1 MASPACVKVPR
12 KSLVSEAVRER
23 ETFRYTRYDDSLF
36 TDVLFNDSGSGIAGL
51 VTCSDVILTA
61 LARLAACQTGAT
73 RSMISLF
80 DQTHQYVIAEAS
92 STTPLIPSLGEDG
105 HQEAVWHCG
114 TAIPRSH
121 GTCENTLCADDRV
134 QLDQADRKPNHELS
148 VTVVDDVTI
157 DPAYSSKPYCRPG
170 GAARFYAAVPIRTDR
185 GINIGVICVIDTK
198 PALLWED
205 RHSRLMREL
214 SRAVT
219 EHLENVSLR
228 SAQRRSERKS
238 RGLTRFVEGN
248 TPPPP
253 MQPSPVRRVLYD
265 HSEQV
270 TQTESNDSSKQQQMD
285 ELERAVGGLTTK
297 SPTTSNAKSPE
308 PTVSHSREISTKSNA
323 SQETNRAPENPR
335 QIFSKAACI
344 VKESIETD
352 GCLFLNADMLEFASA
367 GSSNEWMDEDLAAR
381 RPSTFSYNGSEDAYT
396 NVSSEDRLRPSCQA
410 LGSSETGTFNAHGST
425 GPGHVALP
433 QALLARMIRRYPK
446 GHIFNFD
453 ANGDLQPDELPDDTN
468 RRPTINITQEGMPPW
483 GYLPNRQEHKLR
495 IQQKEANILRETF
508 PGSRSV
514 AFVPIWDLRK
524 KRWSAGGFIYTF
536 NIKRN
541 FTIDLDLSYL
551 RALGML
557 AAAEAFKL
565 ETMVADK
572 AKTDALG
579 SLSHELRS
587 PLHGAVLSVE
597 LLNDTNLTIP
607 QQNIVRTIET
617 CCRTLSDTID
627 HLLEYSKVNKPAPQ
641 ESSRE
646 NKTDSFS
653 LSRASSFG
661 IGTKSSSKVV
671 QLDVLAEEVLESVY
685 AGFNF
690 QHVSL
695 SPFSNQPPRRPGH
708 ASIRRMDTMQ
718 AMEELQTKISSK
730 GNGGTKIGDVEIFLA
745 IDSRCSWGFYT
756 QPGPVRRIIM
766 NLFGNSLKYTN
777 NGIIT
782 VSLEQTSAFGADDN
796 DCWVTIT
803 VSDTGVGIS
812 EDFLHNGLYK
822 PFSQENHLAPGT
834 GLGLSFVKQITTQFG
849 GQISVKSLVGS
860 GTTVTVRLPM
870 KLGEDCHTGVSEFR
884 QREEEFETQT
894 SKLRGLRVRVVDFS
908 KERVTGG
915 GSPEST
921 MDSPYQLVQN
931 MCKDWLN
938 MQVNTGVEI
947 PCLLPDLAIWSEE
960 GFERPYNPED
970 STLDVPNIVLCANAL
985 TAHQYASGTK
995 TTPRPGV
1002 FEFVSQPLG
1011 PRKLAKACALAL
1023 YRWTVAQTSTLSP
1036 TTASTETESL
1046 SLPDGAVTS
1055 LTNPG
1060 TPFPLSADE
1069 TPNSSQDYF
1078 KTPEFLLVDD
1088 NFINLKILSSYMKKL
1103 KQPYQTASDGL
1114 EAVKAYEADPGRYGC
1129 VLMDISMPVMDGFEA
1144 TRRIRAFE
1152 LQQGLRPALILALTG
1167 LASEEAQREATVS
1180 GLDLFLTKPVRL
1192 KELGPILRAKGVLE
1206 EESNLG

>member
-1 MASPACVKVPR
+1 MASPACVKVPK
-12 KSLVSEAVRER
+12 KSLVSEATRER
-23 ETFRYTRYDDSLF
+23 ETFRYDDSLF
-36 TDVLFNDSGSGIAGL
+36 NNIRFNDSGCGIASTEL

-61 LARLAACQTGAT
+61 LARLAACQTGAA

-80 DQTHQYVIAEAS
+80 DQTHQYIIAEAS
-92 STTPLIPSLGEDG
+92 STTPLIPNLGEDG
-105 HQEAVWHCG
+105 HHENLWHCG

-121 GTCENTLCADDRV
+121 SACEGTLCSDDREPIDPAGYKL
-134 QLDQADRKPNHELS
+134 QHELP
-148 VTVVDDVTI
+148 VTVVDDVTL
-157 DPAYSSKPYCRPG
+157 DSEFSCKPYCRPG

-185 GINIGVICVIDTK
+185 GVNIGVICVIDTK
-198 PALLWED
+198 PGLLWED

-219 EHLENVSLR
+219 EHLETISLK

-238 RGLTRFVEGN
+238 KGLTSFVEGN
-248 TPPPP
+248 TFSTQPPSIGRGLHEKGEEVNRLP
-253 MQPSPVRRVLYD
+253 
-265 HSEQV
+265 
-270 TQTESNDSSKQQQMD
+270 KQQQMED
-285 ELERAVGGLTTK
+285 LQIAVGGIAIGD
-297 SPTTSNAKSPE
+297 STTSGTKVQQPIASHDKQTLAKPK
-308 PTVSHSREISTKSNA
+308 TA
-323 SQETNRAPENPR
+323 QETNRALETPR
-335 QIFSKAACI
+335 QIFSKAASI
-344 VKESIETD
+344 VKDSIETD

-367 GSSNEWMDEDLAAR
+367 GSSTEWMDEDMTTR
-381 RPSTFSYNGSEDAYT
+381 RPSTFSHNGSEDAYT
-396 NVSSEDRLRPSCQA
+396 TVSSEERLRPSCQA
-410 LGSSETGTFNAHGST
+410 LGSSESGISTAPQFTGSA
-425 GPGHVALP
+425 HVALP

-453 ANGDLQPDELPDDTN
+453 ANGNLQPDELSDDN
-468 RRPTINITQEGMPPW
+468 RRPAISISQEGMPPW
-483 GYLPNRQEHKLR
+483 GYLPNRQEHQLR
-495 IQQKEANILRETF
+495 IQQKEASILRETF
-508 PGSRSV
+508 PGARSV

-536 NIKRN
+536 NIKRT

-565 ETMVADK
+565 ETMAADK

-597 LLNDTNLTIP
+597 LLNDTDLTIP

-641 ESSRE
+641 ESTRE
-646 NKTDSFS
+646 NRTDNFS

-690 QHVSL
+690 QHVSI
-695 SPFSNQPPRRPGH
+695 SQFSNQPPRRPGH

-718 AMEELQTKISSK
+718 AMEELQTKISTK
-730 GNGGTKIGDVEIFLA
+730 GNIGTKIGDVEIFLA
-745 IDSRCSWGFYT
+745 IDSRYSWGFYT

-766 NLFGNSLKYTN
+766 NLFGNSLKYTH

-812 EDFLHNGLYK
+812 EDFLQNGLYK

-849 GQISVKSLVGS
+849 GHIAVKSLVGS

-870 KLGEDCHTGVSEFR
+870 KLGEDCHTGVSEVR
-884 QREEEFETQT
+884 QREEEFEAQT

-908 KERVTGG
+908 KDRVTGG
-915 GSPEST
+915 GSPGQM
-921 MDSPYQLVQN
+921 MDSPDQLVQD

-938 MQVNTGVEI
+938 MQINTGLES
-947 PCLLPDLAIWSEE
+947 PCLMPDLAICSEE
-960 GFERPYNPED
+960 GFERPNNPD
-970 STLDVPNIVLCANAL
+970 GSVPDVPNIVLCANAL
-985 TAHQYASGTK
+985 TAHQYASGSK
-995 TTPRPGV
+995 TIPRPGV

-1055 LTNPG
+1055 ITNPG

-1069 TPNSSQDYF
+1069 TPDQSQDYF